1 MPAATIRHRHGA
13 SFTPI
18 SPLLLLSLGKSMTSS
33 TSTSQTKNTV
43 YIAVFAAMIAAMGLL
58 PPITL
63 GIIPVP
69 ITLQTL
75 GVMLAGALLGP
86 WRGALASLVVVVLA
100 LAGLPLLAGGRG
112 GFGVFLGPTGGYLL
126 GWILGSLI
134 IGALFKYWVLRITGK
149 TAQFF
154 AGLLSVI
161 AGGIGGIYLCGVPWT
176 AMVTGLDLGTSLLG
190 SAAFLPG
197 DLFKA
202 VVTTLVALTVHRSYR
217 GLMK

>member
-1 MPAATIRHRHGA
+1 MATATA
-13 SFTPI
+13 S
-18 SPLLLLSLGKSMTSS
+18 S
-33 TSTSQTKNTV
+33 SQTRNTV
-43 YIAVFAAMIAAMGLL
+43 YVAVFAAMIAAMGLL

-112 GFGVFLGPTGGYLL
+112 GLGVLFGPTGGYLI
-126 GWILGSLI
+126 GWIFGSLV
-134 IGALFKYWVLRITGK
+134 IGLLFKYWVLRLENQ
-149 TAQFF
+149 TARFIS
-154 AGLLSVI
+154 GLVSTL
-161 AGGIGGIYLCGVPWT
+161 IGGVGVIYLLGVPWT
-176 AMVTGLDLGTSLLG
+176 SATTGVDLGTSLLG

-197 DLFKA
+197 DTIKA

>member
-1 MPAATIRHRHGA
+1 M
-13 SFTPI
+13 
-18 SPLLLLSLGKSMTSS
+18 SLS

-43 YIAVFAAMIAAMGLL
+43 YIAIFAAMIAAMGLL

-86 WRGALASLVVVVLA
+86 WRGAMASLVVVVLA

-112 GFGVFLGPTGGYLL
+112 GLGVLLGPTGGYLV
-126 GWILGSLI
+126 GWILGSFI
-134 IGALFKYWVLRITGK
+134 IGALFKYWVLRVTGK
-149 TAQFF
+149 TAQFL
-154 AGLLSVI
+154 AGLASVT

-176 AMVTGLDLGTSLLG
+176 AMVTGLDFGTSLLG

>member
-1 MPAATIRHRHGA
+1 MSRNP
-13 SFTPI
+13 
-18 SPLLLLSLGKSMTSS
+18 SS
-33 TSTSQTKNTV
+33 SQTKNTV

-86 WRGALASLVVVVLA
+86 WRGAMSSLVVVVLA
-100 LAGLPLLAGGRG
+100 IAGLPLLSGGRG
-112 GFGVFLGPTGGYLL
+112 GLGVLLGPTGGYLV
-126 GWILGSLI
+126 GWVFGSLV
-134 IGALFKYWVLRITGK
+134 IGALFKYWVLRRTGN
-149 TAQFF
+149 AARF
-154 AGLLSVI
+154 ASGLAAVV
-161 AGGIGGIYLCGVPWT
+161 IGGIVVIYLFGVPWT
-176 AMVTGLDLGTSLLG
+176 SVVTGLDLRTSLIG

-197 DLFKA
+197 DVFKA

-217 GLMK
+217 GLMS

>member
-1 MPAATIRHRHGA
+1 MSRSA
-13 SFTPI
+13 
-18 SPLLLLSLGKSMTSS
+18 
-33 TSTSQTKNTV
+33 STSQTKNTV
-43 YIAVFAAMIAAMGLL
+43 YIAVFAAMIAAMGLI

-63 GIIPVP
+63 GVIPVP

-86 WRGALASLVVVVLA
+86 WRGAMSSLVVVVLA

-112 GFGVFLGPTGGYLL
+112 GIGVLLGPTGGYLL

-134 IGALFKYWVLRITGK
+134 IGALFKYWVLRITGQ
-149 TAQFF
+149 TARFF

-161 AGGIGGIYLCGVPWT
+161 AGGIGGIYLCGIPWT
-176 AMVTGLDLGTSLLG
+176 AAVTGLDLGTSLLG

>member
-1 MPAATIRHRHGA
+1 MSRSA
-13 SFTPI
+13 
-18 SPLLLLSLGKSMTSS
+18 
-33 TSTSQTKNTV
+33 STSQTKNTV
-43 YIAVFAAMIAAMGLL
+43 YIAVFAAMIAAMGLI

-63 GIIPVP
+63 GVIPVP

-86 WRGALASLVVVVLA
+86 WRGAMSSLVVVVLA

-112 GFGVFLGPTGGYLL
+112 GLGVLLGPTGGYLL

-134 IGALFKYWVLRITGK
+134 IGALFKYWVLRITGQ
-149 TAQFF
+149 TARFF

-161 AGGIGGIYLCGVPWT
+161 AGGIGGIYLCGIPWT
-176 AMVTGLDLGTSLLG
+176 AAVTGLDLGTSLLG